1 MNKEQGGGLG
11 NAVYALKIIKHKNMK
26 NEGNQSK
33 AVESKNNTI
42 IDFMVVTV
50 SNTVSNE
57 YSSFC
62 RGDWHLCNIL

>member
-1 MNKEQGGGLG
+1 MNKEQGGSLG
-11 NAVYALKIIKHKNMK
+11 DAVCALKIIKHRNIK

-50 SNTVSNE
+50 SNLVSNA
-57 YSSFC
+57 YSF
-62 RGDWHLCNIL
+62 IL